1 MTIERKHVGA
11 RLSEAVIHNGVIYL
25 AGQVADDPSQDT
37 GGQTKQVLAAI
48 DRLLAQCNSDKTLIL
63 SATIF
68 ITDMQQF
75 AQMNAVWDEWVP
87 KGQTP
92 ARATVQ
98 AQLAK
103 PEYRV
108 EIKVVAAVKASSR

>member
-1 MTIERKHVGA
+1 MIQRKHVGA
-11 RLSEAVIHNGVIYL
+11 RLSEAVIHNNVIYL
-25 AGQVADDPSQDT
+25 AGQVADDPSQDIT
-37 GGQTKQVLAAI
+37 GQTKQVLSAI
-48 DRLLAQCNSDKTLIL
+48 DRLLADCNSDKTLIL

-68 ITDMQQF
+68 LADMQQF
-75 AQMNAVWDEWVP
+75 TAMNAVWDSWVP
-87 KGQTP
+87 KGHPP

-108 EIKVVAAVKASSR
+108 EIKVVAAVRS